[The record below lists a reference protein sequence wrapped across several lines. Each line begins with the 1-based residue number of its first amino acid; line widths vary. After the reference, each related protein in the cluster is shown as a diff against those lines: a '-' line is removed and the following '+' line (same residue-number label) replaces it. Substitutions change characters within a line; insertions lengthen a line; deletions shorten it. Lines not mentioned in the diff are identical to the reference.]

1 MGSARPEKQS
11 YRTLREHFAEH
22 GQSHVFGFWDD
33 LSEPQRKALLRQAA
47 ALDLPT
53 LLEAYAVCRQL
64 PDRQPPKLESLDVE
78 ALPEHGGDAR
88 ARAVAAERGEALL
101 REGRVAVLVVAG
113 GQATRLGYD
122 APKGLFP
129 LGPVTDR
136 SLFELQAQKLRRL
149 RARCG
154 RPIPWYLMTSPATD
168 ATTRDFF
175 ARGRSFGLPA
185 EDVVFFSQGTVPSFD
200 FGGRLILAAPDRI
213 FENPDGH
220 GGSLTALR
228 ESGALDDM
236 ERRGIDTLFYYQVD
250 NPLVRM
256 ADPVLLG
263 FHAGAAAE
271 VSCKVV
277 RKRNP
282 EEKVG
287 VLARANGRPAV
298 VEYTEID
305 DEHRYATDPKSGQ
318 LLFWAGNTAI
328 HVFAL
333 PFVRRVA
340 AEADRLLPYHAS
352 AKTIPG
358 IDAAGRPLDPS
369 EPNGYKFERFVFDA
383 LPAAARVS
391 VVEADR
397 RLEYSPVKNAEGIDS
412 PATARRDLMA
422 LYRRWIEAAGLAVP
436 AGRVEI
442 DHSRVDG
449 PEDLIALASADPAA
463 ADAAILT
470 APGVPA

>member
-1 MGSARPEKQS
+1 MGSARPEKPS
-11 YRTLREHFAEH
+11 YQRLREHFAEH
-22 GQSHVFGFWDD
+22 GQDHVFSFWDE
-33 LSEPQRKALLRQAA
+33 LSEAQRRALLRQAA
-47 ALDLPT
+47 AIDLPG
-53 LLEAYAVCRQL
+53 LLEAYAACGQL
-64 PDRQPPKLESLDVE
+64 PDRQPPKLEPLDVE
-78 ALPEHGGDAR
+78 LLPEHGGDSGAR
-88 ARAVAAERGEALL
+88 TAAGERGEALL
-101 REGRVAVLVVAG
+101 RQDRVAVLVVAG

-129 LGPVTDR
+129 LGPVSDR

-154 RPIPWYLMTSPATD
+154 RPIPWYVMTSPATD
-168 ATTRDFF
+168 ALTREFF
-175 ARGRSFGLPA
+175 ARSGSFGLPD
-185 EDVVFFSQGTVPSFD
+185 EDVVFFCQGTVPSFD
-200 FGGRLILAAPDRI
+200 FGGRLTLAAPDRI

-228 ESGALDDM
+228 ESGALDDL
-236 ERRGIDTLFYYQVD
+236 ERRGVDTLFYYQVD
-250 NPLVRM
+250 NPLVRV

-263 FHAGAAAE
+263 FHAAAAAD

-305 DEHRYATDPKSGQ
+305 DEHRYATDPSGR

-340 AEADRLLPYHAS
+340 AEANRLLPYHAS

-358 IDAAGRPLDPS
+358 IDAAGRPLEPS

-383 LPAAARVS
+383 LPAAERVC

-397 RLEYSPVKNAEGIDS
+397 RLEYSPVKNAEGVDS
-412 PATARRDLMA
+412 PATARRDLIA
-422 LYRRWIEAAGLAVP
+422 LYRRWLEAAGLPVP

-442 DHSRVDG
+442 DHARVDG
-449 PEDLIALASADPAA
+449 PEDLAALASADRAG
-463 ADAAILT
+463 AAILT